1 MRKNIPFKPTAFE
14 VARIVKRLGLTVLF
28 GLLAMAGAL
37 LQSSV
42 AKALPNMPECRQYM
56 NYARGAGAMGTYG
69 TLQRLYQACMASGQR
84 RGRRSRRRSC
94 KTGFY
99 RSGNKCVKKG
109 HKACPDNKHSC
120 PKDMKCIA
128 GGCAPQDASACPSGA
143 GRYCKA
149 PHTCAVGLDGKE
161 GCYTTEGLKALKVAK
176 ERKQRRMRRALVRE
190 RERIARERFERQ
202 YGQPYKAWLEL
213 VRGLVAEL
221 RKLPPD
227 RKDEINRVKQQL
239 DDAFT
244 PEPIP
249 AFEPSDEPSAPE
261 TEQSRRKQCEKTFA
275 LSKLWD
281 EGFRFVRCTDRQW
294 AIARKVT
301 PERDLPNCVALNKDG
316 KLFFEV
322 GEGDDEAVP
331 VNYGDTY
338 ARVGF
343 ADPQPNAW
351 LLEKGDRA
359 DVRVNVDGS
368 VVYDKVARVRVS
380 DTPPLRY
387 GFGWQTRESK
397 LQPFIAGYNAVAQI
411 ADRTWKVSLNG
422 SANAIQ
428 EAERC
433 VEAAQ

>member
-1 MRKNIPFKPTAFE
+1 MTKHILYLPSAFQGTHIFKG
-14 VARIVKRLGLTVLF
+14 VGLTVLF
-28 GLLAMAGAL
+28 AL
-37 LQSSV
+37 LGMTGVIQP
-42 AKALPNMPECRQYM
+42 AKAQGRPNTPECRRYM
-56 NYARGAGAMGTYG
+56 NYARGAGAPG
-69 TLQRLYQACMASGQR
+69 TLGPLRQLYRACLASGQR

-94 KTGFY
+94 KKGFY

-109 HKACPDNKHSC
+109 HKACPDNRHSC

-128 GGCAPQDASACPSGA
+128 GGCAPQDASACPSGE

-149 PHTCAVGLDGKE
+149 PHTCAVNLEGEE
-161 GCYTTEGLKALKVAK
+161 GCFTTQGLKALKAAK
-176 ERKQRRMRRALVRE
+176 VRRQRRIRRALIRE
-190 RERIARERFERQ
+190 RERVAQERFERQ
-202 YGQPYKAWLEL
+202 YGKPYDVWLEL

-227 RKDEINRVKQQL
+227 RKDEINEVKQQL

-244 PEPIP
+244 PKPLP
-249 AFEPSDEPSAPE
+249 ADDPSESEAA
-261 TEQSRRKQCEKTFA
+261 QSREEQCENTFA

-281 EGFRFVRCTDRQW
+281 EGFRFVRCTDQQW

-322 GEGDDEAVP
+322 GEGDGEAMP
-331 VNYGDTY
+331 VSYGDKY

-343 ADPQPNAW
+343 ANLQPNAW
-351 LLEKGDRA
+351 LLEQGDRA
-359 DVRVNVDGS
+359 DVRVNVDGG
-368 VVYDKVARVRVS
+368 VVYDKVAQVRVS

-397 LQPFIAGYNAVAQI
+397 LQPFIAGYHAVAQI
-411 ADRTWKVSLNG
+411 ADRDWKVSLKG
-422 SANAIQ
+422 SANAVR
-428 EAERC
+428 EAKRC